1 MGPDH
6 TFGRLN
12 TAEPFGAGDVLHDR
26 CLNNTLKGKE
36 RERAFLASVRSFLS
50 GFNYTKFKTL
60 VDAFRFYDKDKD
72 GFISRDELKV
82 GVAAAKY
89 ALADDLLDILLND
102 CDYDG
107 DGKLNFLE
115 FANFLC
121 FKDSMK
127 TGLPNDPNSKIF
139 DLLRISL
146 SSEKKLIG
154 IWIFLS
160 GANR

>member
-1 MGPDH
+1 MKPSLLLITLPRNKDTRFLGKDH
-6 TFGRLN
+6 TFGLLN
-12 TAEPFGAGDVLHDR
+12 TAEPFGAGDVVHDR
-26 CLNNTLKGKE
+26 CLNNTLKGKD
-36 RERAFLASVRSFLS
+36 RERAFLASVRSFLA

-72 GFISRDELKV
+72 GFISREELKV

-89 ALADDLLDILLND
+89 ALADDLLDVLLND

-107 DGKLNFLE
+107 DGKLSFLE

-127 TGLPNDPNSKIF
+127 TGLPSDPKSK
-139 DLLRISL
+139 RI
-146 SSEKKLIG
+146 I
-154 IWIFLS
+154 
-160 GANR
+160 AYP